1 MDSRKVRKIWQL
13 IYDAFWFIPV
23 EAIKS
28 KIYSHRGN
36 QINQSRRWQIT
47 FWLSPC
53 SLATLSCTW
62 PPRDPPPSQGL
73 SWPSW
78 GLAALPATEKTRSDL
93 DEAAGTGKTTLSL
106 ARRGNCVSW
115 CFPHPSWSTEDSSS
129 DNSWKDFV
137 LQFVGGLELL
147 LLLLHHVRELLLVM
161 CLQVVSQGFGG
172 SLANLDDQGWTW
184 EKEYLLTSDDLWASP
199 LAGLYLHRRHF
210 AMAPSKLCPKCLQT
224 LVACFFRT
232 TLFFW
237 TGGMATGCRDEY
249 VVLIFQFF
257 LNIIWITKHSF
268 VNSVLLHEMELH
280 KMTKELALR
289 P

>member
-1 MDSRKVRKIWQL
+1 MIDFWCIL
-13 IYDAFWFIPV
+13 IYSSRRW
-23 EAIKS
+23 E
-28 KIYSHRGN
+28 N
-36 QINQSRRWQIT
+36 QINESKRWHFLKPMVLSYLKLHFTTTRSST
-47 FWLSPC
+47 FSGFN
-53 SLATLSCTW
+53 LALC
-62 PPRDPPPSQGL
+62 GL
-73 SWPSW
+73 TT
-78 GLAALPATEKTRSDL
+78 LPATEKTCSNL

>member
-1 MDSRKVRKIWQL
+1 MKWIQ
-13 IYDAFWFIPV
+13 
-23 EAIKS
+23 EKS
-28 KIYSHRGN
+28 KNFDDWFLMHFDLFKSTMRKSNKWIKKVTIHFLKPMVLSYLKLHFTTTRS
-36 QINQSRRWQIT
+36 ST
-47 FWLSPC
+47 FSGFN
-53 SLATLSCTW
+53 LALL
-62 PPRDPPPSQGL
+62 GL
-73 SWPSW
+73 TT
-78 GLAALPATEKTRSDL
+78 LPATEKTRSDL

-210 AMAPSKLCPKCLQT
+210 AMAIIFSWHICWNTPIQKNGAIQIVSQVSPNFGCL
-224 LVACFFRT
+224 
-232 TLFFW
+232 
-237 TGGMATGCRDEY
+237 
-249 VVLIFQFF
+249 F
-257 LNIIWITKHSF
+257 LQN
-268 VNSVLLHEMELH
+268 NAVLLDGGHGYRLQRWICSAYISILSQH
-280 KMTKELALR
+280 YLNNKTFIC
-289 P
+289 